1 MMTDQTYYMGID
13 IGSTTVKVAILSDD
27 RRPVFTEY
35 RRHNADIQPT
45 LRALLSSALEKIG
58 DAPVCPAITG
68 SGGLT
73 LSKALGVPFVQE
85 VIAVASSLHTFYPQ
99 TDAAIEL
106 GGEDAKIIYFENGN
120 VEQRM
125 NGICAGGTGS

>member
-1 MMTDQTYYMGID
+1 MTDQTYYMGID

-45 LRALLSSALEKIG
+45 LRALLTSALEKTG
-58 DAPVCPAITG
+58 DAAVCPAITG

-85 VIAVASSLHTFYPQ
+85 VIAVATSLHTFKS
-99 TDAAIEL
+99 
-106 GGEDAKIIYFENGN
+106 KI
-120 VEQRM
+120 
-125 NGICAGGTGS
+125 